1 MNGRSHLAQLL
12 ASIGAAGVLVGGALV
27 FAAAALQP
35 LDSGVLLRAGA
46 LAEAEDRGATPFS
59 PLAVGDTLTF
69 EFVGSDERTQRFE
82 LSVVDGLSDATASL
96 PEIDSNNGLPPF
108 GHLYGL
114 ARVEIGYLGGPQPG
128 DLGDLQFVI
137 VPEGADANRPGD
149 ALARTTYA
157 SYCGVLAD
165 PLDLEAAVYAGTV
178 LQGELCWTIRTSELG
193 GLLLRVEAPDG
204 QRRWLALG

>member
-12 ASIGAAGVLVGGALV
+12 ASLGAAGVLVGGALV
-27 FAAAALQP
+27 FAATALQP

-46 LAEAEDRGATPFS
+46 LADAEDRGATPFS

-69 EFVGSDERTQRFE
+69 EFVGSDERTQRYE
-82 LSVVDGLSDATASL
+82 LSVIDGLSDATALL
-96 PEIDSNNGLPPF
+96 PEIDPNNGLPPF

-114 ARVEIGYLGGPQPG
+114 ARVEVEYLGGPQPG

-137 VPEGADANRPGD
+137 VPEGADANRPGY
-149 ALARTTYA
+149 ALAQTTYA
-157 SYCGVLAD
+157 GYCGVLAD
-165 PLDLEAAVYAGTV
+165 PLDVEAAVYAGAV
-178 LQGELCWTIRTSELG
+178 LEGELCWTIRTSEFG
-193 GLLLRVEAPDG
+193 RLLLRVEAPDG